1 MKLSKAIEEY
11 LSYLSIEKAISKI
24 TCETYST
31 DLKMFLEISTDI
43 SVEKLDISHI
53 TNYVDRLHELGYKR
67 SSIIRKNMCIKGLY
81 KYLKKENI
89 IDLNLADIEIP
100 KGEKLLPVVLNRSE
114 VETLFSSL
122 EIDSPTHYLDL
133 TLLKIMYYSGLR
145 VSELI
150 SLKKQDIYFKG
161 NYLKV
166 FGKRSKERIVPFSDN
181 AKKVLTDYLSLYRYL
196 IKSKSDLLFLFND
209 GKKVT
214 RQYVYSMIKNTEKK
228 SNINKKISPHTL
240 RHSFATELLENG
252 AKLKDV
258 QTLLGHSKIETT
270 QIYTHIS
277 KNKEIEEYKKTMKR
291 D

>member
-1 MKLSKAIEEY
+1 
-11 LSYLSIEKAISKI
+11 
-24 TCETYST
+24 
-31 DLKMFLEISTDI
+31 
-43 SVEKLDISHI
+43 
-53 TNYVDRLHELGYKR
+53 
-67 SSIIRKNMCIKGLY
+67 
-81 KYLKKENI
+81 
-89 IDLNLADIEIP
+89 
-100 KGEKLLPVVLNRSE
+100 
-114 VETLFSSL
+114 
-122 EIDSPTHYLDL
+122 
-133 TLLKIMYYSGLR
+133 MYYSGLR

-181 AKKVLTDYLSLYRYL
+181 AKKVLTDYLSLYRDL

-228 SNINKKISPHTL
+228 SKINKKISPHTL